1 MLKWLAAVAALL
13 FVTGCDEPRMSA
25 SGRLIASCAT
35 PAGTTTMATST
46 GTSSRPV
53 QGYAGPCY
61 DGTDRT
67 DRTDR
72 TDLTDRTD
80 RTNRDDITDRTD
92 RTIRD
97 DVTDRTVWCVE
108 PAMII
113 TAPSF
118 IVFFDFD
125 KSDLTSIAQDTI
137 RKAAAAYK
145 TKGGA
150 QIKASGHTDRA
161 GAEPYNMALSLRRA
175 NAVRDMLV
183 REGVAASDISVVA
196 LGESQPMV
204 PTADGVREAQN
215 RRVEIVLR

>member
-1 MLKWLAAVAALL
+1 MLKWLATVAVLVIVA
-13 FVTGCDEPRMSA
+13 GCDAPRMSA
-25 SGRLIASCAT
+25 SSSLVANCTT
-35 PAGTTTMATST
+35 PADATTTVMR
-46 GTSSRPV
+46 TSSRPA

-72 TDLTDRTD
+72 SDRTDRTD

-92 RTIRD
+92 RTNRD

-108 PAMII
+108 PAMLI

-125 KSDLTSIAQDTI
+125 KSDLTPAARDTI
-137 RKAAAAYK
+137 AKAANAYR

-161 GAEPYNMALSLRRA
+161 GTEAYNMALSLRRA
-175 NAVRDMLV
+175 NAVKDQLV
-183 REGVAASDISVVA
+183 RDGVAASDISVVG
-196 LGESQPMV
+196 LGESQPLV

-215 RRVEIVLR
+215 RRVEIVIR

>member
-1 MLKWLAAVAALL
+1 MLKWLAAVPALL
-13 FVTGCDEPRMSA
+13 IVAGCDAPRMSA
-25 SGRLIASCAT
+25 GGRLIASCAT
-35 PAGTTTMATST
+35 PADMTTTTASA
-46 GTSSRPV
+46 SRPV

-80 RTNRDDITDRTD
+80 RTLRDDITDRTD

-108 PAMII
+108 PAMVIA
-113 TAPSF
+113 APSF

-125 KSDLTSIAQDTI
+125 KSDLTPAAQDTI
-137 RKAAAAYK
+137 AKAAAAYRA
-145 TKGGA
+145 KGGA
-150 QIKASGHTDRA
+150 QIKATGHTDRA
-161 GAEPYNMALSLRRA
+161 GTEAYNMALSLRRA
-175 NAVRDMLV
+175 NAVKTQLV
-183 REGVAASDISVVA
+183 RDGVAASDISVVG

>member
-13 FVTGCDEPRMSA
+13 TVAGCDEPRMSA
-25 SGRLIASCAT
+25 SGRLMASCAT
-35 PAGTTTMATST
+35 PADTTTA

-80 RTNRDDITDRTD
+80 RALRDDITDRTD

-125 KSDLTSIAQDTI
+125 KSDLTPAAQDTI
-137 RKAAAAYK
+137 AKAAAAYK

-161 GAEPYNMALSLRRA
+161 GTEAYNMALSLRRA
-175 NAVRDMLV
+175 NAVKDQLV
-183 REGVAASDISVVA
+183 RDGVAASDISVVA
-196 LGESQPMV
+196 LGEGQPMV

-215 RRVEIVLR
+215 RRVEIVIR

>member
-13 FVTGCDEPRMSA
+13 IVAGCDEPRMSA
-25 SGRLIASCAT
+25 SGRLIASRTT
-35 PAGTTTMATST
+35 PASATTATT
-46 GTSSRPV
+46 VGTSSRPV

-125 KSDLTSIAQDTI
+125 KSDLTPAAQDTI
-137 RKAAAAYK
+137 RKAAAAYR

-161 GAEPYNMALSLRRA
+161 GTEAYNMALSLRRA
-175 NAVRDMLV
+175 NAVKDQLV

-196 LGESQPMV
+196 LGEGQPMV

>member
-13 FVTGCDEPRMSA
+13 IVAGCDEPTMSA

-35 PAGTTTMATST
+35 PAATTTATT
-46 GTSSRPV
+46 AGTSNRPV

-80 RTNRDDITDRTD
+80 RTNRDDVTDRTD

-125 KSDLTSIAQDTI
+125 KSDLTPAAQDTI
-137 RKAAAAYK
+137 RKAAVAYK

-161 GAEPYNMALSLRRA
+161 GTEAYNMALSLRRA
-175 NAVRDMLV
+175 NTVKDMLV
-183 REGVAASDISVVA
+183 REGVREADISVVA
-196 LGESQPMV
+196 LGEGQPMV